1 MGKPSESPS
10 WYRATARAPRTYPSL
25 AGELAADVCI
35 IGAGYT
41 GLSAA
46 LELATAGR
54 RVIVLEAERVGFG
67 GSGRNGGQICTGFSP
82 GQGAVRAQV
91 GREDAHKCFA
101 LAEEAKT
108 LIEERI
114 RTHRI
119 ECDLTWGYLHCA
131 PKPSKVRDL
140 HELQEEWL
148 AEGYRDLQ
156 VAEQGRARGEARH
169 EGLFRGAAR
178 GPGRPFPPPRLLPR
192 AGPRGGGRGRGNL
205 RAEPRDALRYGGR
218 AQGVHVGRPGQ
229 GQIHDH
235 RLQRLCR
242 PAGGQALLRHD
253 AGNELRG
260 SDGAARTRARP
271 QPDPRQRGGGRHQL
285 GGRLLPPHRR

>member
-148 AEGYRDLQ
+148 AEGYRDLKLLNQ
-156 VAEQGRARGEARH
+156 AELEEKLGTKENQLAAYVAQ
-169 EGLFRGAAR
+169 
-178 GPGRPFPPPRLLPR
+178 
-192 AGPRGGGRGRGNL
+192 
-205 RAEPRDALRYGGR
+205 
-218 AQGVHVGRPGQ
+218 AQGA
-229 GQIHDH
+229 
-235 RLQRLCR
+235 LQRR
-242 PAGGQALLRHD
+242 ESEWW
-253 AGNELRG
+253 NK
-260 SDGAARTRARP
+260 
-271 QPDPRQRGGGRHQL
+271 QL
-285 GGRLLPPHRR
+285 GRDDDVDKDVA